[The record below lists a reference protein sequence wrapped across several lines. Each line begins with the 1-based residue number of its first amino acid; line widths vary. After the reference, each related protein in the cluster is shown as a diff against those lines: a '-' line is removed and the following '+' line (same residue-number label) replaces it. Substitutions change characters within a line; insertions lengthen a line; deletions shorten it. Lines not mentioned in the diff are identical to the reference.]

1 MSIDRRTILSLIA
14 MGRITPRE
22 AERLLA
28 MWPEEDEFI
37 LRAAVCLSVA
47 WMILPRLHG
56 WFTGVSHAVTWLLPQ
71 AAQTVHHALACFS
84 GWIGGV
90 L

>member
-1 MSIDRRTILSLIA
+1 MNTDRRTILSLIA

-28 MWPEEDEFI
+28 VWPDEDEFI

-47 WMILPRLHG
+47 WMVLPHLRG
-56 WFTGVSHAVTWLLPQ
+56 WFTAVSRPLTALLPQ
-71 AAQTVHHALACFS
+71 LSFALHHVLATVTALF
-84 GWIGGV
+84 GG
-90 L
+90 LL